1 MIALQSFSESIAENQ
16 NNSDLEKIFF
26 VLKDQSFLTING
38 SNLAVLTNDEY
49 TWSGMET
56 LQDFF
61 LGYIENKACYAVEL
75 TQSSPILADTQLN
88 PMRALLGS
96 LPDNLFT
103 ICSRS
108 LQLIDWF
115 KHHQF
120 CGICG
125 KKMNIHQAE
134 RAMTCSCNTNLIY
147 PRISPCIIVLVTKG
161 DDLLLAHNK
170 NFPGKFYSTLAGFI
184 EAGETSEEAIHR
196 EIEEEVNIKV
206 KNIQYYGSQSWPF
219 PSQLMLGY
227 HAEYLS
233 GEIQPDGNEIDEAN
247 WFNYKQLPSV
257 PSGKISISGRLIEH
271 FLEIKS
277 RN

>member
-1 MIALQSFSESIAENQ
+1 MRPPAIVNFC
-16 NNSDLEKIFF
+16 
-26 VLKDQSFLTING
+26 TI
-38 SNLAVLTNDEY
+38 Y
-49 TWSGMET
+49 
-56 LQDFF
+56 QDFF
-61 LGYIENKACYAVEL
+61 LGYIENKACYAVVL

-88 PMRALLGS
+88 PMRAFLGS

-206 KNIQYYGSQSWPF
+206 KKVPHPEIEKEVVRVMK
-219 PSQLMLGY
+219 MLPKMKPARQRDIAIGVSY
-227 HAEYLS
+227 S
-233 GEIQPDGNEIDEAN
+233 
-247 WFNYKQLPSV
+247 LPLTFIV
-257 PSGKISISGRLIEH
+257 EENLK
-271 FLEIKS
+271 K
-277 RN
+277 NN